1 MKSKKPEIPS
11 YKLDKFKPVHRHSG
25 STSLFG
31 YNNIDKAKVIDG
43 FEIYSS
49 DGLISSMGPL
59 KSEFYR
65 VSITVTGTLNMQIGL
80 ESYQHVPCTICF
92 TYPNQIFSKNNISAD
107 TFGYYIL
114 FKADFLDE
122 VIPMLQIPREFP
134 FYDISGTPLFQ
145 LAQDELNTIVSFV
158 LKINEEL
165 HACQSGRIKAIK
177 MYLYLILLEARRCY
191 ERQQFHPDTITD
203 SQTLVS
209 RFRRLVGLHY
219 LTKRQV
225 SDYAQMLSVSP
236 NHLNRMI
243 KNNTGQTA
251 SEIIKDMLLLEA
263 KSLLKYTDSSIAEI
277 AYQLDFSDPASF
289 NRFFRKITAETP
301 LAYRSA
307 HS

>member
-134 FYDISGTPLFQ
+134 FYDI
-145 LAQDELNTIVSFV
+145 
-158 LKINEEL
+158 
-165 HACQSGRIKAIK
+165 
-177 MYLYLILLEARRCY
+177 
-191 ERQQFHPDTITD
+191 
-203 SQTLVS
+203 
-209 RFRRLVGLHY
+209 
-219 LTKRQV
+219 
-225 SDYAQMLSVSP
+225 
-236 NHLNRMI
+236 
-243 KNNTGQTA
+243 
-251 SEIIKDMLLLEA
+251 
-263 KSLLKYTDSSIAEI
+263 
-277 AYQLDFSDPASF
+277 
-289 NRFFRKITAETP
+289 
-301 LAYRSA
+301 
-307 HS
+307 